1 MKVVGVSEVGAIRNM
16 EEVHR
21 NYLIRETAKVVY
33 GEAGSVKDDEEKLW
47 AAHVVKNRYMLQKQ
61 GKYRF
66 GSIRKDFLGYE
77 RWGKNRGAIENNRL
91 EKRAWEKS
99 LEAARKAWT
108 SKHDP
113 TNGAV
118 FFVSREFLKKK
129 GIKDPSR
136 ADLVN
141 KNINLSIYPLEY
153 VKPPEGHNF
162 AHAFYRIK
170 GAKP

>member
-1 MKVVGVSEVGAIRNM
+1 MAGISGVGAIRNM

-33 GEAGSVKDDEEKLW
+33 GEAANAENEEKLW
-47 AAHVVKNRYMLQKQ
+47 VAHVVKNRYMLQKQ

-91 EKRAWEKS
+91 EKRAWKKS
-99 LEAARKAWT
+99 FEAARKAWT

-113 TNGAV
+113 THGAV
-118 FFVSREFLKKK
+118 FFVSKESLRKR
-129 GIKDPSR
+129 GIDPST
-136 ADLVN
+136 AKDLRKKAN
-141 KNINLSIYPLEY
+141 KAFKLSVYPLEV
-153 VKPPEGHNF
+153 VKPSKGHNF
-162 AHAFYRIK
+162 KHVFFRIK
-170 GAKP
+170 EK